1 MQLFLNLALITS
13 MFTFNLMQL
22 IEAALYKDD
31 PCFTKSEVGLCKPW
45 AECPTIRNLLESGA
59 YKLKEVEH
67 CGYEVKEEIICC
79 PKLKTDVKISDT
91 TDRTGVTNTDSQDL
105 SAGPVNIFKK
115 SDNCGQ
121 KYIANNNRLQKRWT
135 EDIIS
140 INQLERSRQSEMP
153 PIETGKRNVE
163 SSNESRN
170 NETSEVGIDFAQQPT
185 QSNGRLF
192 NSALEKPIISEREFL
207 KIFRYG
213 QTKTTNTTKRATK
226 KCPKQQFFCKY
237 PECSCRTARSTTTT
251 ASTKAPNKSATA
263 HHSAQFQHINA
274 NSSEIR
280 AYPPQRTIPLWLED
294 NKVKFNSNSSSNLL
308 ICSNHPQREHYH
320 IACMLKQK
328 VEFKNSTQIPQF
340 IRQMLGNNLEK
351 ELSATGVITPNNQ
364 SLVDNFENNITANG
378 VYVSKQCGSI
388 RRTNISESG
397 NSERAAVRACKKLET
412 REQPAHLTPHILEGV
427 PAALGEFPH
436 MAGIGYSRSIGDD
449 SPPYIVRCGGALIS
463 ARFVLTAAHC
473 VASRDN
479 VPKAVVLGVV
489 NFNDPEEMS
498 AALQIKI
505 KETHIHDNYTSS
517 TTYNDIALLELE
529 QDAEYSAFV
538 YPSCLHIDENDP
550 SESETLLVTGWGTV
564 NTATRASSDILLKVS
579 LDIKPLASCNEIFA
593 KYGSDRRLTQGVVK
607 TLLCAGDK
615 EAKKDACSGDSG
627 GPLNLVIDESYRQYR
642 IVGIVSSGF
651 GCGTS
656 IPGLY
661 TRVALFLD
669 YIEKIVWPDGVV

>member
-1 MQLFLNLALITS
+1 MQLLLNLALITS
-13 MFTFNLMQL
+13 MFTFNLMHL

-45 AECPTIRNLLESGA
+45 AECPTIKNLLESGA
-59 YKLKEVEH
+59 YKLKEVEN
-67 CGYEVKEEIICC
+67 CGYDVKEEIICC
-79 PKLKTDVKISDT
+79 PRLKTDVKISDT
-91 TDRTGVTNTDSQDL
+91 TDRTGT
-105 SAGPVNIFKK
+105 
-115 SDNCGQ
+115 
-121 KYIANNNRLQKRWT
+121 
-135 EDIIS
+135 
-140 INQLERSRQSEMP
+140 
-153 PIETGKRNVE
+153 
-163 SSNESRN
+163 
-170 NETSEVGIDFAQQPT
+170 
-185 QSNGRLF
+185 
-192 NSALEKPIISEREFL
+192 
-207 KIFRYG
+207 
-213 QTKTTNTTKRATK
+213 
-226 KCPKQQFFCKY
+226 
-237 PECSCRTARSTTTT
+237 
-251 ASTKAPNKSATA
+251 
-263 HHSAQFQHINA
+263 
-274 NSSEIR
+274 
-280 AYPPQRTIPLWLED
+280 
-294 NKVKFNSNSSSNLL
+294 
-308 ICSNHPQREHYH
+308 
-320 IACMLKQK
+320 
-328 VEFKNSTQIPQF
+328 
-340 IRQMLGNNLEK
+340 
-351 ELSATGVITPNNQ
+351 
-364 SLVDNFENNITANG
+364 
-378 VYVSKQCGSI
+378 SI
-388 RRTNISESG
+388 RPTNISVSD

-412 REQPAHLTPHILEGV
+412 RERPAHLTPHILEGV

-449 SPPYIVRCGGALIS
+449 SPPYNVRCGGALIS

-529 QDAEYSAFV
+529 QDVEYSAFV

-564 NTATRASSDILLKVS
+564 NTATRASSDILLKVN

-593 KYGSDRRLTQGVVK
+593 KYGSDRRLTQGVIK

-627 GPLNLVIDESYRQYR
+627 GPLNLVIDDSYRQYR

-669 YIEKIVWPDGVV
+669 YIEKIQQVFKNINTISTYLRIFIIISL